1 MKFAVIC
8 VKTPQKPRS
17 KRMLLGSDKLQNHT
31 NEGKGKEKKKEREA
45 RNEEKRKRA
54 MLALLGFIMATLKV
68 LAPKKLLDG
77 KGPLNGNVSKIRL
90 YVCRAV

>member
-17 KRMLLGSDKLQNHT
+17 KGMLLGSDKLQNHT

-54 MLALLGFIMATLKV
+54 MSALLGFFNGYFEGFG
-68 LAPKKLLDG
+68 PKKAVEW
-77 KGPLNGNVSKIRL
+77 K
-90 YVCRAV
+90 RAIKR